1 MTRRYTVGGIVVG
14 LAAIWVA
21 PYVLPPFLVSLL
33 ALVFISGLLATS
45 VNLLA
50 GEAGLVSLGHAAIS
64 AAAGYG
70 VAWATLEGMSLW
82 ARLGIALALVLIT
95 SLVFGLTTM
104 HTNGIVYLMIT
115 LALGMVGYGLAY
127 RLSRITG
134 GQNGLTRI
142 KRPPLLEEWWV
153 FYFFC
158 ALVFVLAVVFMW
170 VLRRSPF
177 GLTLRAIRDSES
189 RSASLGYSAVRV
201 KLAATMISG
210 MMAGTA
216 GVLAVW
222 NSEFI
227 SPSNTSFHRSA
238 MAVVMVILGGTGTLL
253 GPLVGAAV
261 VVGFEHLLSSHFSR
275 WPTLL
280 GAVFIAVVI
289 FMPQGILGHLRRSST
304 DDDASPPSQPS
315 LRFGAD
321 IANQEEP

>member
-1 MTRRYTVGGIVVG
+1 MSRRQAIGGIVLG
-14 LAAIWVA
+14 LVAIWIA

-33 ALVFISGLLATS
+33 ALMFILGLLATS

-50 GEAGLVSLGHAAIS
+50 GEVGLVSLGHAAIS

-70 VAWATLEGMSLW
+70 LAWATLQGMPMW
-82 ARLGIALALVLIT
+82 TRLGIALALAVIT

-142 KRPPLLEEWWV
+142 KRPPFLEEWWA

-158 ALVFVLAVVFMW
+158 AAIFVLALVFMW

-189 RSASLGYSAVRV
+189 RSASLGYSAARV
-201 KLAATMISG
+201 KLVATMISG
-210 MMAGTA
+210 LMAGTA

-227 SPSNTSFHRSA
+227 SPSNVSFHRSA

-253 GPLVGAAV
+253 GPLVGSAI
-261 VVGFEHLLSSHFSR
+261 VVGFEHVLSSHFSR

-280 GAVFIAVVI
+280 GAAFIAVVI
-289 FMPQGILGHLRRSST
+289 FMPEGILGHFRRSSN
-304 DDDASPPSQPS
+304 DDPDFTAQVSAPS
-315 LRFGAD
+315 GAD
-321 IANQEEP
+321 IGNQEEP